1 MLKRINWKAVLYGF
15 LWLISLGGLVTL
27 MGFIEVKKGETEC
40 VDVKVIIPEVN
51 SFIERADIDEM
62 LLKNPGS
69 LLGRKLHQID
79 IHAIENSLKANPYI
93 EEAKVFAD
101 MDGVI
106 NIKICQREP
115 VLRVLNLTSQDFYID
130 RKGLKMPVSSNFTA
144 HVLVANGY
152 ILEPFGNKVDT
163 LRTSLARDLYK
174 TALFIEGDTLWREQ
188 IEQMYVNQSGE
199 IEMVPRVGNHQIVL
213 GNADSLKIKFGNLLA
228 FYKKALP
235 AVGWDAYKTITIK
248 YTNQVVCVKNVID
261 STLATPAAK
270 PLQAIKNETLNNIQ
284 DTVKTVTR

>member
-1 MLKRINWKAVLYGF
+1 MYGF

-27 MGFIEVKKGETEC
+27 MSFIEVKKSETEC

-51 SFIERADIDEM
+51 SFIERSDIDEM

-106 NIKICQREP
+106 NIKIRQREP

-130 RKGLKMPVSSNFTA
+130 QKGLKMPVSSNFTA

-188 IEQMYVNQSGE
+188 IEQLYVNQSGE

-261 STLATPAAK
+261 STLATPVAK

>member
-1 MLKRINWKAVLYGF
+1 MLKRINWKAVLHGF

-27 MGFIEVKKGETEC
+27 MSFIEVKKSETEC

-106 NIKICQREP
+106 NIKIRQREP

-130 RKGLKMPVSSNFTA
+130 QKGLKMPVSSNFTA

-188 IEQMYVNQSGE
+188 IEQLYVNQSGE

-261 STLATPAAK
+261 STLATPVAK